1 MTVLGGAR
9 QLPAG
14 ARPLPGAIRVR
25 PVAGARP
32 VRADARRRVSARQR
46 AGRRSHPVGLL
57 LAVVIVAFMLGLMYL
72 GQTIQLAAI
81 NYQTSQ
87 AIVER
92 DDIYRQIQTV
102 ETSVLSWGTEPV
114 VLERAQRLGL
124 DRLPSRVRLAAR

>member
-1 MTVLGGAR
+1 M
-9 QLPAG
+9 
-14 ARPLPGAIRVR
+14 
-25 PVAGARP
+25 
-32 VRADARRRVSARQR
+32 
-46 AGRRSHPVGLL
+46 
-57 LAVVIVAFMLGLMYL
+57 VIVAFMLGLMYL